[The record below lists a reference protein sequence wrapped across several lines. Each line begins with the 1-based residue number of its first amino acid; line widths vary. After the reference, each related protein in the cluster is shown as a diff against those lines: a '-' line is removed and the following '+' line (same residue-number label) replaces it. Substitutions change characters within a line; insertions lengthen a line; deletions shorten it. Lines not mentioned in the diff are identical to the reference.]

1 MDAPEVIVIGAG
13 PVGLCTTLGLAR
25 AGRRVLLLEKEPGTA
40 ERSRAPAIWAR
51 SQEVLAGL
59 DVLERF
65 VAEGITLGTVHLW
78 DADDDAGRELLS
90 IPVHELGDVTKFP
103 RLLLLPQSSTERLL
117 CEAVSSQPTAWIIF
131 SAEAV
136 GVEQHDSRVTVRYVR
151 ADAADVSDGA
161 AADGRADVSDGAPAD
176 ARAGATHSVEAPFV
190 VAADGAGS
198 TIRDVLGASFEGRT
212 YRLSAALADVRGA
225 IPQNLPFPR
234 LTSSDGLAIG
244 IRIGADI
251 WRLILPFRERDDL
264 PLEERVQR
272 AAARLFPSVVSARD
286 YEIVWQS
293 EFELHQRM
301 ASRFAWD
308 RVVLAGDA
316 AHLNSPVGGQ
326 GMNAGIQDAAA
337 LIPALLEALD
347 SGSPA
352 PLQRYE
358 TTRQAAVQQGVNR
371 FTDLLTRVL
380 LLRRGSLIRPV
391 LAMARRVLTVRP
403 LRRRFL
409 RRIALQV

>member
-1 MDAPEVIVIGAG
+1 LPTPNAPEVVVIGAG

-40 ERSRAPAIWAR
+40 ERSRAPAIWSR

-59 DVLERF
+59 GVLDRF

-78 DADDDAGRELLS
+78 DADDDDADSDLFA
-90 IPVHELGDVTKFP
+90 IPVHKLSEETPFP
-103 RLLLLPQSSTERLL
+103 RLLILPQSRTERLL
-117 CEAVSSQPTAWIIF
+117 CDAVRSQPTARILF

-136 GVEQHDSRVTVRYVR
+136 DVQQH
-151 ADAADVSDGA
+151 
-161 AADGRADVSDGAPAD
+161 DGRAMVHHVHG
-176 ARAGATHSVEAPFV
+176 GATHSVEAAFV

-198 TIRDVLGASFEGRT
+198 TIREALGASFDGQT
-212 YRLSAALADVRGA
+212 YRLRAALADVQGD
-225 IPQNLPFPR
+225 IPSDLPFPR
-234 LTSSDGLAIG
+234 ITTSDGLAIG
-244 IRIGADI
+244 IRIDADL
-251 WRLILPFRERDDL
+251 WRLILPFRERDDISL
-264 PLEERVQR
+264 DERVQR
-272 AAARLFPSVVSARD
+272 AASRLFPAVRSARD
-286 YEIVWQS
+286 YETVWQS
-293 EFELHQRM
+293 EFELQQRM
-301 ASRFAWD
+301 AARFAWN

-337 LIPALLEALD
+337 LVPALLEALD
-347 SGSPA
+347 SGSAA
-352 PLQRYE
+352 PLERYE
-358 TTRQAAVQQGVNR
+358 KVRQAAVQQGVNR

-391 LAMARRVLTVRP
+391 LAVARRVLAVRP

-409 RRIALQV
+409 RRIALQD

>member
-1 MDAPEVIVIGAG
+1 MDAPEVVVVGAG

-40 ERSRAPAIWAR
+40 ERSRAPAIWSR

-59 DVLERF
+59 GVLDRF

-78 DADDDAGRELLS
+78 DADDDAGSDLFA
-90 IPVHELGDVTKFP
+90 IPVHELGDETPFP
-103 RLLLLPQSSTERLL
+103 RLLILPQSRTERLL
-117 CEAVSSQPTAWIIF
+117 CDAVRSQPTARILF

-136 GVEQHDSRVTVRYVR
+136 DVQQH
-151 ADAADVSDGA
+151 
-161 AADGRADVSDGAPAD
+161 DGRATVHYVHD
-176 ARAGATHSVEAPFV
+176 GATHSMEAAFV

-198 TIRDVLGASFEGRT
+198 TIREALGASFDGQT
-212 YRLSAALADVRGA
+212 YRLRAALADVRGN
-225 IPQNLPFPR
+225 IPSDLPFPR
-234 LTSSDGLAIG
+234 VTTSDGLAIG
-244 IRIGADI
+244 IRIDADL
-251 WRLILPFRERDDL
+251 WRLILPFRERDDYS
-264 PLEERVQR
+264 LEERVQR
-272 AAARLFPSVVSARD
+272 AASRLFPAVRSTRD
-286 YEIVWQS
+286 YETAWQS
-293 EFELHQRM
+293 EFELHQRV
-301 ASRFAWD
+301 ASRFAWH

-337 LIPALLEALD
+337 LVPALLEALD
-347 SGSPA
+347 SGSVA

-358 TTRQAAVQQGVNR
+358 RVRQAAVQQGVNR

-391 LAMARRVLTVRP
+391 LAVARRVLAVRP

-409 RRIALQV
+409 RRIALQD